1 MERAKILRQF
11 GQRVT
16 ELREEKGITIEGLA
30 AAADLDYLQV
40 VEIEEGKINVLFTT
54 IVALA
59 EALGINPEDLL
70 DTL

>member
-1 MERAKILRQF
+1 MRQF

>member
-1 MERAKILRQF
+1 VERAKILRQF